1 MTIGQPWLPYGLFD
15 ADNHFYEPPDA
26 FTRHLEAKYRD
37 HAFVSGRS
45 ELLDTADGEATHLPT
60 MFGSDVD
67 EGVPTPGENLVKLN
81 PLRGLDDEQRQ
92 QVVATFRELRPAFE
106 DREQRLALMDRQGI
120 EAALVYGGTVSTV
133 EHYLYGDPDV
143 LWANVRAYNRW
154 LDDDWGYAR
163 DGRLY
168 CPPLIV
174 LTDVDEACK
183 ELDRVL
189 ADGARIVQMR
199 VGPAWGRSPADPYFD
214 PFWARLNEADV
225 PLATHLGWTE
235 YARAGAQWSE
245 DSEATYF
252 HFDAFQWLHY
262 WGDRPAMET
271 VSALI
276 FHGLFERFPNV
287 RVVFSEQGTVWV
299 PYLVRKMDHA
309 YLMGRRATFDALS
322 RRPSEIFRERILVS
336 PFPEENVAK
345 VVEAVGTDC
354 LAFGSD
360 FPHGEGL
367 PDPSVYEAMLQGLDD
382 GQIRQIMRDNLAR
395 FLGVPS

>member
-1 MTIGQPWLPYGLFD
+1 
-15 ADNHFYEPPDA
+15 
-26 FTRHLEAKYRD
+26 
-37 HAFVSGRS
+37 
-45 ELLDTADGEATHLPT
+45 
-60 MFGSDVD
+60 
-67 EGVPTPGENLVKLN
+67 VKLN

-106 DREQRLALMDRQGI
+106 DREQRISLMDRQGI

-133 EHYLYGDPDV
+133 EHYLYSDPDV

-174 LTDVDEACK
+174 LTDVDEACN

-199 VGPAWGRSPADPYFD
+199 VGPAWGRSPADPCFD

-235 YARAGAQWSE
+235 YAHGGAQWSE
-245 DSEATYF
+245 DPEATYF

-309 YLMGRRATFDALS
+309 YLMGRRATFDSLS
-322 RRPSEIFRERILVS
+322 RRPSEIFREHILVS
-336 PFPEENVAK
+336 PFPEENVVK

-367 PDPSVYEAMLQGLDD
+367 PDPSVYEAMLHGLDD
-382 GQIRQIMRDNLAR
+382 TQVRQIMRDNLAR

>member
-1 MTIGQPWLPYGLFD
+1 MTFGRDWLPYDVFD

-26 FTRHLEAKYRD
+26 YTRYLEPRYRD
-37 HAFVSGRS
+37 RAFTPTGSG
-45 ELLDTADGEATHLPT
+45 LLETAAGEGTHLPT
-60 MFGSDVD
+60 MFGSDLG
-67 EGVPTPGENLVKLN
+67 EGIPTPGENLVKLN
-81 PLRGLDDEQRQ
+81 PLRGLDDEQRDQ
-92 QVVATFRELRPAFE
+92 LLGAFREMRPAFE
-106 DREQRLALMDRQGI
+106 NRARRLELMDRQGI
-120 EAALVYGGTVSTV
+120 EAALVYGGTVSTI
-133 EHYLYGDPDV
+133 EYHLHRDFEV

-168 CPPLIV
+168 CPPLMV
-174 LTDVDEACK
+174 LTDVGEACK

-189 ADGARIVQMR
+189 AAGARIVQMR
-199 VGPAWGRSPADPYFD
+199 LGPAFGRSPADPHFD
-214 PFWARLNEADV
+214 PFWARLNEAKI

-235 YARAGAQWSE
+235 YARAGSAWSE
-245 DSEATYF
+245 DPRASYF
-252 HFDAFQWLHY
+252 HYDAFQWLHY

-276 FHGLFERFPNV
+276 FHGLFERFPNL

-309 YLMGRRATFDALS
+309 FLMGRRATFDQLTS
-322 RRPSEIFRERILVS
+322 RPSEIFQRHILVS
-336 PFPEENVAK
+336 PFPEESLSK
-345 VVEAVGTDC
+345 VVEAVGTGC

-367 PDPSVYEAMLQGLDD
+367 PDPSAYETMLKGLSDD
-382 GQIRQIMRDNLAR
+382 EVRRIMRDNLAR
-395 FLGVPS
+395 FLGVDA